1 MPISRLPAG
10 HAARFVSSL
19 PLFAALKGREHPF
32 VSPGPTLA
40 ALLACA
46 LFLSPTSAIH
56 AQTNNSPKASI
67 PPPTAHALLN
77 GLQDAFA
84 DLADKVEPAVVTLY
98 SVKTIHAASEREG
111 RGSDKNGFTLPPRR
125 ITGTGSGVLISAD
138 GWVLTNDHVVGGA
151 DRVTV
156 KLHDGREFTG
166 EVRRDRRSDLALVKI
181 SSPSPFPA
189 ATLGNSDKIKTGHWA
204 VAIGSPY
211 RYEGSFS
218 VGVISSL
225 ARRQQIADSSVPSGI
240 RIYSNMIQTDAAI
253 NPGNSGGPLCN
264 IDGEIIG
271 INTAIES
278 ESGGSVGIG
287 FAIPINYARQI
298 ADQLRDKGHVD
309 YGFLGVS
316 LVTVTPRQASA
327 LRVEYGALLDTEP
340 LPATPAGKAGLRAG
354 DVVTAMNGK
363 AMHTESDLR
372 LAIGQTPPGTLVE
385 LAVMREG
392 HPQTI
397 KATLERAED
406 IRDDA
411 PKTLGKPKLGI
422 EVQALTAK
430 LISDSNVAST
440 TKGVLVKAIDP
451 ETSAADTRGLSRG
464 DIILR
469 VNGKDTPTVEAFQA
483 AVGSV
488 RSGDQITV
496 VYLQTGG
503 EPLKR
508 FAVVAVE

>member
-1 MPISRLPAG
+1 MPYFPLPAAC
-10 HAARFVSSL
+10 AACFSSSL
-19 PLFAALKGREHPF
+19 FPL
-32 VSPGPTLA
+32 TLRRKRQHRRGIGLTG
-40 ALLACA
+40 LLAGVMA
-46 LFLSPTSAIH
+46 LSQVPGAS
-56 AQTNNSPKASI
+56 AQTNAPAKAA
-67 PPPTAHALLN
+67 PPAAASRAALN

-84 DLADKVEPAVVTLY
+84 DLADRVEPAVVTLY
-98 SVKTIHAASEREG
+98 SVKTLHPAIDREG
-111 RGSDKNGFTLPPRR
+111 RNGDTPGPGAGFPRR
-125 ITGTGSGVLISAD
+125 RVTGTGSGVLISAD

-181 SSPSPFPA
+181 SSPSPFPVA
-189 ATLGNSDKIKTGHWA
+189 PLGNSDKLRIGHWA
-204 VAIGSPY
+204 IAIGSPY

-218 VGVISSL
+218 VGVVSSL
-225 ARRQQIADSSVPSGI
+225 ARRQQIPDSGVPSGI

-264 IDGEIIG
+264 IDGEVIG

-287 FAIPINYARQI
+287 FAIPINTVRLI

-327 LRVEYGALLDTEP
+327 LHVEYGALLDIEP
-340 LPATPAGKAGLRAG
+340 LSTTPAGKAGLRAG

-372 LAIGQTPPGTLVE
+372 LAIGQTAPGTLVE
-385 LAVMREG
+385 LVVVREG
-392 HPQTI
+392 QTQTI

-411 PKTLGKPKLGI
+411 PKTPGKPRLGI
-422 EVQALTAK
+422 EVAALTTK
-430 LISDSNVAST
+430 LIQDSNVAAT
-440 TKGVLVKAIDP
+440 TKGVLVKSLDP
-451 ETSAADTRGLSRG
+451 ETPVADARELSRG

-469 VNGKDTPTVEAFQA
+469 VNGKDTPTVQAFQA
-483 AVGSV
+483 AVGNV
-488 RSGDQITV
+488 KSGDQITI

-503 EPLKR
+503 EPVKR